1 MSIILMTCQLSDLAY
16 PLLACVSSSCARTNL
31 YDPADPYDTE
41 LNIMGC
47 HASDLAPLNIRSMGT
62 RAAWTDY
69 MGELH
74 FAPHS
79 PTPLLTFPYHAQC

>member
-1 MSIILMTCQLSDLAY
+1 MILRTDSSRVFPYLVLELIYMT
-16 PLLACVSSSCARTNL
+16 R
-31 YDPADPYDTE
+31 DPADPYDTE